1 METPSRI
8 LVIDDNRENLALAQA
23 TLEDEGFVVAL
34 ASSGEDGLRAFSADP
49 PDCVLLDVRMPGMN
63 GFAVCSAI
71 RALPRGQDIPVL
83 FLTAQR
89 DVEAFD
95 SAQHA
100 GADEFLTKPIRPAE
114 LVVRVQA
121 ALKLHRLGVE
131 LREHYDL
138 VRRQRDDLM
147 RLQLQK
153 EQLSAFIVHDLKNP
167 VSSMDLQA
175 QSALRCADLPERAR
189 GALQR
194 IRDEAVVLTK
204 LITNLL
210 DISKS
215 EAGQLVP
222 SRRDL
227 DLSALVG
234 QVVEAFE
241 LKALAA
247 SVRLKS
253 DVAPTMIS
261 ADLDMLRR
269 VLENLVD
276 NAVRHAPEGSEI
288 AIDARGDDEAV
299 EVRISDSGTG
309 VPPELREKIFDQ
321 FVQLDH
327 GHRVVARSSRGLG
340 LTFCKVSV
348 EAHGGRIWVE
358 EGHPG
363 AVFSL
368 RIPLLAPAAEGG

>member
-1 METPSRI
+1 
-8 LVIDDNRENLALAQA
+8 
-23 TLEDEGFVVAL
+23 
-34 ASSGEDGLRAFSADP
+34 
-49 PDCVLLDVRMPGMN
+49 
-63 GFAVCSAI
+63 
-71 RALPRGQDIPVL
+71 
-83 FLTAQR
+83 
-89 DVEAFD
+89 
-95 SAQHA
+95 
-100 GADEFLTKPIRPAE
+100 
-114 LVVRVQA
+114 VVRVQA
-121 ALKLHRLGVE
+121 ALKLHRLAAE

-175 QSALRCADLPERAR
+175 QLALRCADLPERAR
-189 GALQR
+189 SALER
-194 IRDEAVVLTK
+194 IRAEAVGLTQ

-210 DISKS
+210 DISMS

-222 SRRDL
+222 RRRDL

-234 QVVEAFE
+234 QVVDAFE
-241 LKALAA
+241 LKALSA
-247 SVRLKS
+247 SVRVQS
-253 DVAPTMIS
+253 HVVPTVIS

-288 AIDARGDDEAV
+288 VIHASGNDEAV
-299 EVRISDSGTG
+299 EIRIADSGPG
-309 VPPELREKIFDQ
+309 VPSELQEKIFDQ

-327 GHRVVARSSRGLG
+327 GDRGVVRSSRGLG

-358 EGHPG
+358 DGHPG

-368 RIPLLAPAAEGG
+368 RIPLLPAATEGG

>member
-1 METPSRI
+1 MPTTQPPRI
-8 LVIDDNRENLALAQA
+8 LVIDDNRENLALAKA
-23 TLEDEGFVVAL
+23 TLEDEDYLVAL
-34 ASSGEDGLRAFSADP
+34 ATSGEDGLRAFSANP

-71 RALPRGQDIPVL
+71 RALPRGHDIPVL

-89 DVEAFD
+89 DVESFD
-95 SAQHA
+95 NALHA
-100 GADEFLTKPIRPAE
+100 GADDFLTKPIRPAE

-121 ALKLHRLGVE
+121 ALKLRRLGAE

-175 QSALRCADLPERAR
+175 QLALRSTGLPDTTRA
-189 GALQR
+189 ALER
-194 IRDEAVVLTK
+194 IRDEARNLSQ
-204 LITNLL
+204 LIINLL

-215 EAGQLVP
+215 EAGQLLP
-222 SRRDL
+222 RRRDVE
-227 DLSALVG
+227 LSALAG
-234 QVVEAFE
+234 QVVEAFA
-241 LKALAA
+241 LKAQAA
-247 SVRLKS
+247 AIHLESQI
-253 DVAPTMIS
+253 APHVIS

-276 NAVRHAPEGSEI
+276 NALRHAPEASVIRMSASQSE
-288 AIDARGDDEAV
+288 GAV
-299 EVRISDSGTG
+299 EIRISDMGSG
-309 VPPELREKIFDQ
+309 VPLELRDKIFDQ

-327 GHRVVARSSRGLG
+327 ADRAIVRSSRGLG
-340 LTFCKVSV
+340 LTFCKVCV

-358 EGHPG
+358 DGNPG
-363 AVFSL
+363 AIFCL
-368 RIPLLAPAAEGG
+368 QIPQPT